1 MNLSVTPEDG
11 EVVLFGKTVND
22 LQTNVVVN
30 DDSITGTLKY
40 VTGYTGFS
48 SETSEQEGNYMAL
61 KIEAEP
67 DAVTTVEV
75 VGGTKGPVTLDE
87 DMNIVLLIRNKD
99 TQDVRVIS
107 TKGDQSVTK
116 TYDLSGLTLES
127 ESEPD
132 ADG

>member
-40 VTGYTGFS
+40 VTGYTEFS
-48 SETSEQEGNYMAL
+48 SVTSEQKGNYMAL

-99 TQDVRVIS
+99 TQDVQVIS

-116 TYDLSGLTLES
+116 TYDLSGLTLEP
-127 ESEPD
+127 ESELD